1 MIQVSQLYIY
11 PIKSLGGI
19 SMQSVNITDRGFE
32 YDRRWMLIDKNNHF
46 LTQREFA
53 EMALVQVE
61 IIPAGLKVI
70 HQKDENNF
78 IIIPFKPEKNERV
91 ATDIWG
97 VACEP
102 LFVSDE
108 ADKWFS
114 AALNT
119 SCRLVYMDDDT
130 QVAID
135 ERYNIDNKLTSFS
148 DGFPILMI
156 SEASLE
162 DLNRRATEALL
173 MNRFRPNL
181 VISNAN
187 AFEEDSMKEFM
198 INGITFYGAKPSA
211 RCVVT
216 TINQSTAAK
225 GKEPL
230 KTLATYRSRDNKIYF
245 GENVIA
251 ASAGAI
257 NVGDSITILQT
268 KESLFQHS

>member
-1 MIQVSQLYIY
+1 M
-11 PIKSLGGI
+11 P
-19 SMQSVNITDRGFE
+19 SVNITDRGFE
-32 YDRRWMLIDKNNHF
+32 YDRRWMLIDANNHF

-53 EMALVQVE
+53 EMALLQVK
-61 IIPAGLKVI
+61 IINEGLKVF

-78 IIIPFKPEKNERV
+78 IIIPFKPVKIERV

-102 LFVSDE
+102 FLVSDE

-114 AALNT
+114 SVLNT
-119 SCRLVYMDDDT
+119 SCRLVYMDDAT
-130 QVAID
+130 QVKID
-135 ERYNIDNKLTSFS
+135 ERYNIDNKLTNFS

-162 DLNRRATEALL
+162 DLNSRATEALL

-187 AFEEDSMKEFM
+187 AFEEDSMKEFV

-211 RCVVT
+211 RCVIT

-230 KTLATYRSRDNKIYF
+230 KTLATYRSMNNKIYF

-251 ASAGAI
+251 GGIGKI
-257 NVGDSITILQT
+257 NVGDEIVVVER
-268 KESLFQHS
+268 KESLF